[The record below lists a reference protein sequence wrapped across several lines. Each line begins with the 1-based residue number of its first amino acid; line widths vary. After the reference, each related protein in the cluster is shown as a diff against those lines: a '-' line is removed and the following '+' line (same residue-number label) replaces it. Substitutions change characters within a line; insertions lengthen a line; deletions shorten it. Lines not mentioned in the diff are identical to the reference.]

1 MEITLESRL
10 KIATKEH
17 YYTLERFLDHYVDE
31 GGSYEDYDK
40 FVNDGL
46 LTTNLLSFIC
56 KTLYNVNIEWIISGE
71 GEKESYKKQY
81 NEVVKR
87 CFDAMYINKELQDEL
102 ENLRSK
108 TKIVKIDLLKI
119 VSKN

>member
-17 YYTLERFLDHYVDE
+17 YYTLERFLDHYVDK

-40 FVNDGL
+40 FINDGL

-56 KTLYNVNIEWIISGE
+56 KTLYNVNIEWLITGE
-71 GEKESYKKQY
+71 GEKENYRKKFTDAAGRY
-81 NEVVKR
+81 I
-87 CFDAMYINKELQDEL
+87 DAMEKKNKLEDEL
-102 ENLRSK
+102 NRLK
-108 TKIVKIDLLKI
+108 TKPKTVKMDLLKI
-119 VSKN
+119 ISNN

>member
-17 YYTLERFLDHYVDE
+17 YYTLERFLDHYVDK

-40 FVNDGL
+40 FINDGL

-56 KTLYNVNIEWIISGE
+56 NTYNHHKCHRMQTKQVIST
-71 GEKESYKKQY
+71 
-81 NEVVKR
+81 
-87 CFDAMYINKELQDEL
+87 
-102 ENLRSK
+102 NLCA
-108 TKIVKIDLLKI
+108 
-119 VSKN
+119 

>member
-40 FVNDGL
+40 FINDGL
-46 LTTNLLSFIC
+46 LTTNLLSFNC
-56 KTLYNVNIEWIISGE
+56 KLLYDTNRELLITGE
-71 GEKESYKKQY
+71 GEKENYRKKFTDAAGRY
-81 NEVVKR
+81 I
-87 CFDAMYINKELQDEL
+87 DAMEKKNKLEDEL
-102 ENLRSK
+102 NRLK
-108 TKIVKIDLLKI
+108 TKPKTVKMDLLKI
-119 VSKN
+119 ISNN